1 MAEIIYLYADRT
13 SPVQS
18 QKAPATGLG
27 GTRVYVR
34 ETNAGIWIAH
44 DEHDSK
50 GGCFRNHET
59 ACRFAVDEFGANA
72 EIVIQPLFSSQMRL
86 SHFKQSKSV
95 AHKVL
100 ARH

>member
-44 DEHDSK
+44 DEHDTPSC
-50 GGCFRNHET
+50 G
-59 ACRFAVDEFGANA
+59 
-72 EIVIQPLFSSQMRL
+72 M
-86 SHFKQSKSV
+86 
-95 AHKVL
+95 
-100 ARH
+100 